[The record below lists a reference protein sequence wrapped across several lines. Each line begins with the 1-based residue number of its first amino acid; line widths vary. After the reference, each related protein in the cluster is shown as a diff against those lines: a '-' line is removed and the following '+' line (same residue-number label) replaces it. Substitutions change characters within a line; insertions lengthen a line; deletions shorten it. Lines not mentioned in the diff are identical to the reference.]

1 MDKLSNAVR
10 RFNSMLA
17 IAKKRGIDTHV
28 EAIDIKT
35 IRQSHPTKKEINRL
49 IRYTQDFHKI
59 TDFGQSPTFPAGSIG
74 EERALKRINAAR
86 KAQRTKRINQINREL
101 ETASYAKSLELLDE
115 RTKLRAPIKT
125 MQEYTRRKDV
135 AAAIKNYTYENIG
148 FSPEEWERYRQNYLK
163 HLSVTLRY
171 VDYSDIREK
180 ISNMSP
186 LEIKQWYET
195 YETMRTHNTYLESD
209 LDYYLSYLR
218 QSLGLPSDIVV
229 SYADETL

>member
-17 IAKKRGIDTHV
+17 IARKRGIDTHV

-35 IRQSHPTKKEINRL
+35 IRQSHPTKKEINRI

-59 TDFGQSPTFPAGSIG
+59 TDFKQSPTFPAGSIG
-74 EERALKRINAAR
+74 EERALKRINTAR

-101 ETASYAKSLELLDE
+101 ENASYSKSLDLLNE

-135 AAAIKNYTYENIG
+135 TAAIKNYTYENIG

-171 VDYSDIREK
+171 VDYTDIKEK